1 MSNGDQMCPL
11 GGPGS
16 HKGGPGASVG
26 TKCTQCPYN
35 TKFKKFQSLRP
46 VFRNPSNRGVDRIGC
61 SYTEAAVLWPAMR
74 SLGIHPA
81 VELTGWA
88 PCFYLHAINIIFF
101 PAPPGRVS
109 VAIRPGKI
117 ATGGSG
123 PTCML
128 RLACFNLLDSSYMP
142 STCMLLFSSSTTSES
157 VRCHTAGKKCN
168 WWFWITL
175 HASSCMLQLA

>member
-1 MSNGDQMCPL
+1 MGLQMSNGDQVSP
-11 GGPGS
+11 
-16 HKGGPGASVG
+16 KGGPGAPVE
-26 TKCTQCPYN
+26 TKRSQCPCN
-35 TKFKKFQSLRP
+35 TKFKNFQSLRP
-46 VFRNPSNRGVDRIGC
+46 VFRDPSSRGVGRMGC
-61 SYTEAAVLWPAMR
+61 RETAVFWPDLR

-128 RLACFNLLDSSYMP
+128 RLACFNLLDSSCMP
-142 STCMLLFSSSTTSES
+142 STSMHLSSSSTTSES